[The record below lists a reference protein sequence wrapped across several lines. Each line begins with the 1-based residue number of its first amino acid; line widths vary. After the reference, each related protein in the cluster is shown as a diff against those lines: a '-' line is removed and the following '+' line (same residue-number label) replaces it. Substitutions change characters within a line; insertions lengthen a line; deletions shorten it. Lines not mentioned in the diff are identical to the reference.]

1 MPQRPL
7 IVFAPGAGAPSSS
20 PWMRAWARR
29 LQTLG
34 SVVPFDYPYMRQQRR
49 APDKLPVLVAAHRE
63 ALDQARLQVGADA
76 PVVLAGKSMGS
87 RVGCHLAVE
96 LVAQGHPPAALICF
110 GYPLRA
116 AGTGAMRDEVLRQL
130 TTPVLFLAGSRDPLC
145 PLDNLEQVRP
155 AMSAPT
161 DLFVVDGGDHS
172 LAIRRKQP
180 APDASGRRRASLAG
194 APSRGGRDPL
204 RVPSTT
210 DRTQA
215 EWDDAILDAA
225 RSFLIARGLRPGPEA
240 S

>member
-1 MPQRPL
+1 MSQRPL
-7 IVFAPGAGAPSSS
+7 IVFAHGAGAPSSS

-29 LQTLG
+29 LQSLG
-34 SVVPFDYPYMRQQRR
+34 TVVPFDYPYMRQKRR

-63 ALDQARLQVGADA
+63 ALDQARAHVGVGADA

-96 LVAQGHPPAALICF
+96 LAAQGHPPAALICF

-145 PLDNLEQVRP
+145 PLENLAQVRP

-161 DLFVVDGGDHS
+161 DLFVVEGGDHS
-172 LAIRRKQP
+172 LAIRRKRP
-180 APDASGRRRASLAG
+180 APGE
-194 APSRGGRDPL
+194 
-204 RVPSTT
+204 
-210 DRTQA
+210 RTQDQ
-215 EWDDAILDAA
+215 WDDEILEAA
-225 RSFLIARGLRPGPEA
+225 RRFLIARGLTPGPEDA
-240 S
+240 